1 MQFLMPI
8 ISLYTLIELVARR
21 MEVHE
26 LRENGLC
33 LVHASSFDKTGKSPK
48 SFQIEKSATPSFS
61 QSKPQHTQTAM
72 PRYWTVVARARKR
85 ERTRKH

>member
-1 MQFLMPI
+1 MPI

-33 LVHASSFDKTGKSPK
+33 LVHASSFDKTRKSPK
-48 SFQIEKSATPSFS
+48 
-61 QSKPQHTQTAM
+61 
-72 PRYWTVVARARKR
+72 
-85 ERTRKH
+85 